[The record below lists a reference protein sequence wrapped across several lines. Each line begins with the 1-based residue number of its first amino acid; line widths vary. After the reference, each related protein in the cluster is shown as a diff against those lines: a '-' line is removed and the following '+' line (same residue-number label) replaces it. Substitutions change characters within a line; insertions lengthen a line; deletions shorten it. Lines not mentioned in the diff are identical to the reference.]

1 MPIGATQRTS
11 PHYEGLIYQPPTSP
25 ISPEPLTPSLNAPE
39 VASPQL
45 SPPPQFAR
53 NASSSTRS
61 SLLKP
66 LMLPTISRRD
76 AEYDEPDIATLQA
89 TDVRMKKRIRTLRI
103 ITRAL
108 AVGLSAAVLIP
119 LIITLVKYVQTKD
132 LVKQVTQPDGTQT
145 QASAWPSNQSGS
157 AAAPSSPT
165 ADASASSGS
174 AVIFPTYFCFSM
186 ASLSLLLNSIVVLCY
201 THSVNLANRTSGI
214 VHIFIAIELPIH
226 AAVWLVGASLYK
238 VGQQNN
244 GGRDLWGWT
253 CGPQAKAL
261 QPVFADEIDY
271 ETYCKIQVSDVQEV
285 FSGSNTD
292 DGRYRLPAGMLRLR
306 RSAP

>member
-11 PHYEGLIYQPPTSP
+11 PDYEGLIYQPVASP
-25 ISPEPLTPSLNAPE
+25 VSPEPQTPSVNAPE
-39 VASPQL
+39 VASPQF
-45 SPPPQFAR
+45 SPPPQFAAPPQHVR
-53 NASSSTRS
+53 NASASNRS

-66 LMLPTISRRD
+66 IMLPTISRRD
-76 AEYDEPDIATLQA
+76 AEYDESDIPTLQA
-89 TDVRMKKRIRTLRI
+89 TDVKLKKRIRTLRI
-103 ITRAL
+103 VTRAL

-174 AVIFPTYFCFSM
+174 TVIFPTYFCFSM
-186 ASLSLLLNSIVVLCY
+186 ASLSLLLNSIVLLAY

-214 VHIFIAIELPIH
+214 VAIIIAIELPIH
-226 AAVWLVGASLYK
+226 AAVWIIGATLYK

-253 CGPQAKAL
+253 CGSQAQQL
-261 QPVFADEIDY
+261 QVVFADEIHY
-271 ETYCKIQVSDVQEV
+271 ETYCKVQVSYTQ
-285 FSGSNTD
+285 
-292 DGRYRLPAGMLRLR
+292 RL
-306 RSAP
+306 